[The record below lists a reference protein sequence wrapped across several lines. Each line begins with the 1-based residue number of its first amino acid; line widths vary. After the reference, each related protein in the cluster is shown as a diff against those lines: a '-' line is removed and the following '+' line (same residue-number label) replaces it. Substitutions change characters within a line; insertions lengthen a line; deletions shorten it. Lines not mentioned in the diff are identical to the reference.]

1 MERGPGE
8 VTLLLGEITE
18 GNQHALDRLMPLIY
32 DELHR
37 LAARCMRQERADHTL
52 QPTAL
57 IHEAYLRLVGRRT
70 VKWESRAHFF
80 AAAAQLMRRI
90 LIDHAKHHL
99 RAKRGGAPQKI
110 SLDEVYVFSEDKSA
124 DLVALDESL
133 ARLAITDPQ
142 QSRIVELRYFG
153 GLTIEETAKVL
164 DISPK
169 TVKRDWSVAKAW
181 LYGDLKAYHEPTSGK
196 MGRGQGAL

>member
-1 MERGPGE
+1 MR
-8 VTLLLGEITE
+8 EITK
-18 GNQHALDRLMPLIY
+18 GNHQALDKLIPLIY

-52 QPTAL
+52 QATAL

-70 VKWESRAHFF
+70 VNWESRAHFF

-99 RAKRGGAPQKI
+99 RAKRGGAQQKV
-110 SLDEVYVFSEDKSA
+110 SLDEVFLFSGDKSA
-124 DLVALDESL
+124 HLVALDESL
-133 ARLAITDPQ
+133 ARLATIDLR

-164 DISPK
+164 DVSAK

-181 LYGDLKAYHEPTSGK
+181 LYGDLKACHELTSGT
-196 MGRGQGAL
+196 MGKSQSAV

>member
-80 AAAAQLMRRI
+80 AAAAQLMRPI

-99 RAKRGGAPQKI
+99 RAKRGGAQQKG
-110 SLDEVYVFSEDKSA
+110 SLDEIFLFSGDKA
-124 DLVALDESL
+124 GHLVALDESL
-133 ARLAITDPQ
+133 ARLAAIDLR

-164 DISPK
+164 AVS
-169 TVKRDWSVAKAW
+169 A
-181 LYGDLKAYHEPTSGK
+181 
-196 MGRGQGAL
+196 

>member
-1 MERGPGE
+1 MERAPGE
-8 VTLLLGEITE
+8 VTLLLREITK
-18 GNQHALDRLMPLIY
+18 GNQQALDRLIPLIY

-52 QPTAL
+52 QTTAL

-70 VKWESRAHFF
+70 VNWESRAHFF

-99 RAKRGGAPQKI
+99 RAKRGGASQRV
-110 SLDEVYVFSEDKSA
+110 SLDEVFLFFEDKSA
-124 DLVALDESL
+124 ELVALDESL
-133 ARLAITDPQ
+133 ARLAIIDPQ

-164 DISPK
+164 GVSPK

-181 LYGDLKAYHEPTSGK
+181 LYGDLKACHEPASGK
-196 MGRGQGAL
+196 MGRG

>member
-1 MERGPGE
+1 MDRAPGE
-8 VTLLLGEITE
+8 VTLLLREITE

-32 DELHR
+32 GELHR

-57 IHEAYLRLVGRRT
+57 IHEAYLKLVGRRT

-90 LIDHAKHHL
+90 LMDHAKHHL

-110 SLDEVYVFSEDKSA
+110 SLDEVYLFSEDKSA
-124 DLVALDESL
+124 GLVALDASL
-133 ARLAITDPQ
+133 ARLAITDPR

-153 GLTIEETAKVL
+153 GLTIEETATVL

-181 LYGDLKAYHEPTSGK
+181 LYGDLKACHEPTSGK
-196 MGRGQGAL
+196 MGRSQGAV